1 MDRLCK
7 APVRVNG
14 VELVTVKE
22 TLSVGAKRE
31 KIVEQR
37 NKVLR
42 ERQLTLQDK
51 NSIVP
56 TEPSEKP

>member
-1 MDRLCK
+1 MERLYK

-14 VELVTVKE
+14 IELVTVKQ

-37 NKVLR
+37 NKMLL
-42 ERQLTLQDK
+42 ERKLTLQEKD
-51 NSIVP
+51 SINP